1 MAINDIFRLAV
12 EGRGPQ
18 DQQLVNT
25 LYFKQNTLTIFD
37 TPSEDL
43 AQAYDIAAVQ
53 SGLFTALFHA
63 NNSVVSLSVRG
74 ITDPDVGFDFLYPT
88 PVPGDGTGDM
98 LPPISSCVVTWNTG
112 FIGRAK
118 RGRNYIWPTS
128 EANQSQG
135 VFGSGYLT
143 GVSAYA
149 DAIQEMGDGIVTASW
164 THVVW
169 SGTLTEAFDVISSTP
184 RAIVNNQTRRKPGVG
199 R

>member
-1 MAINDIFRLAV
+1 MAIGDIFRLAV

-25 LYFKQNTLTIFD
+25 LYFKQETATIFD

-43 AQAYDIAAVQ
+43 AEAFDADCVQ
-53 SGLFTALFHA
+53 SGLFTALFHV
-63 NNSVVSLSVRG
+63 NNSIVKLSVRG
-74 ITDPDVGFDFLYPT
+74 ITDPEVGFDYEYPT

-98 LPPISSCVVTWNTG
+98 LPPSQSCVVTWNTG
-112 FIGRAK
+112 FIGRAN

-135 VFGSGYLT
+135 YFGQGYLT
-143 GVSAYA
+143 GVGAYA
-149 DAIQEMGDGIVTASW
+149 DAVRLMGDGIATASW
-164 THVVW
+164 QQVVW
-169 SGTLTEAFDVISSTP
+169 SSVNNSAKDVISATP
-184 RAIVNNQTRRKPGVG
+184 KALVNNQIRRKAGVG